1 MEGSKVKMEQAH
13 VVMFP
18 FILQGHIK
26 VLLSL
31 GELLSEAGLYVTF
44 VNTHQN
50 HKRLANLQALTTHF
64 PNLHFESISDGL
76 PDDHPRT
83 LFQDFFE
90 GMKTKTKPNF
100 KELIVSLN
108 KKSEN
113 GLCPPVTC
121 IIGDGVMS
129 FPIEVADDLG
139 IPIFSFYG
147 TSARFLWAFFNIPKL
162 VEEGQIPFFDDNMN
176 YRIHGIPGLE
186 GLLRR
191 KDLPEFCALKEID
204 HNMINFFVEETL
216 AITKTSGLIFN
227 TFDELE
233 IDSVQ
238 NVATKCSK
246 LYTVAP
252 INALLQSQIGP
263 RAQSIASLGSLWD
276 VEQNCIKWLDSQPS
290 KSVVYVS
297 FGSITKSSIS
307 QLKEFWHG
315 LVDSGHPFLWVIR
328 PGAILDEEVIPKELE
343 KGQKERGY
351 VVDWAPQE
359 EVMAHKA
366 LGGFLNQSG
375 WNSILESI
383 VAGVPMI
390 CWPYSGDHFINCQC
404 VTKVW
409 KIGLE
414 LGDWDRLTIKTT
426 IKELM
431 GSRREEFQESV
442 DKAAQWAKN
451 CISKGGS
458 SSLNLEKLIKDIK
471 GIKEIKV

>member
-26 VLLSL
+26 VLLTL

-100 KELIVSLN
+100 KEHIVSLN

-129 FPIEVADDLG
+129 FPIEVADELG

-216 AITKTSGLIFN
+216 AITKTSGLILN

-263 RAQSIASLGSLWD
+263 RAQSIASL
-276 VEQNCIKWLDSQPS
+276 
-290 KSVVYVS
+290 
-297 FGSITKSSIS
+297 
-307 QLKEFWHG
+307 
-315 LVDSGHPFLWVIR
+315 
-328 PGAILDEEVIPKELE
+328 
-343 KGQKERGY
+343 
-351 VVDWAPQE
+351 
-359 EVMAHKA
+359 
-366 LGGFLNQSG
+366 
-375 WNSILESI
+375 
-383 VAGVPMI
+383 
-390 CWPYSGDHFINCQC
+390 
-404 VTKVW
+404 VW

-431 GSRREEFQESV
+431 ESRREEFQESV